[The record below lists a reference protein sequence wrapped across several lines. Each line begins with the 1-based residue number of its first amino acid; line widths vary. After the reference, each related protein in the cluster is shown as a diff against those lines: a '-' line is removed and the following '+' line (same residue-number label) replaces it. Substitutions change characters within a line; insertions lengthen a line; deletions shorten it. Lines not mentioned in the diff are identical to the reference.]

1 MRSNIVPP
9 NRFLTI
15 ALLIGMLALIAYGIS
30 RRDPATIII
39 VIALAVFFGA
49 PAFLLF
55 NANRLQRRRPPS
67 PDDAT
72 SDDSELSDHPDER

>member
-1 MRSNIVPP
+1 VRSDIVPP

-15 ALLIGMLALIAYGIS
+15 ALLIGIIALIAYGAYN
-30 RRDPATIII
+30 RDPTTI
-39 VIALAVFFGA
+39 VIVVALVIFFGA

-67 PDDAT
+67 SDDAS

>member
-9 NRFLTI
+9 NRFITI
-15 ALLIGMLALIAYGIS
+15 ALLIGILALIVYGIV
-30 RRDPATIII
+30 RRDPATILI

-49 PAFLLF
+49 PALFLF

-67 PDDAT
+67 PDADA
-72 SDDSELSDHPDER
+72 SDDEPSDHHDER